1 MIQESAMTS
10 QNAATPT
17 AEARDDFTTLATGY
31 QFVEAPR
38 VEDDGT
44 LWFSDLTGTGYY
56 RQRPG
61 QPVETVLADRQWIGG
76 AVMTEDGAIICG
88 GRGGM
93 AWIDAATGETTPLL
107 SEIGGEAII
116 AINDMEADRHGGIYG
131 GTIDFISIMEL
142 GVAPQLGKLF
152 YLSPDGT
159 LRILRDDVF
168 VSNGIGF
175 SPDGRHMYH
184 SETSVGIWRY
194 PLDPNGSPG
203 TPELFVP
210 MEDSDGLVVD
220 SAGAVWVA
228 GWSSAN
234 LRRYLPDGTLDR
246 LIHLPFPHLISLAFG
261 GPDLHDLY
269 IATAGN
275 ADHPGVGGVVKIRVD
290 VPGQR
295 DFKAR
300 ITKDTS
306 VA

>member
-1 MIQESAMTS
+1 MTS

-17 AEARDDFTTLATGY
+17 AEARDDFTSLATGY

-93 AWIDAATGETTPLL
+93 AWIYAATGETTPLL

-184 SETSVGIWRY
+184 SEKSVGIWRY

-203 TPELFVP
+203 TPDFCRVP
-210 MEDSDGLVVD
+210 SMKSPTARPSRAAWRISRTASRSDSP
-220 SAGAVWVA
+220 
-228 GWSSAN
+228 
-234 LRRYLPDGTLDR
+234 RRTASVPCWR
-246 LIHLPFPHLISLAFG
+246 ISQPRKGVSCASTF
-261 GPDLHDLY
+261 
-269 IATAGN
+269 AT
-275 ADHPGVGGVVKIRVD
+275 
-290 VPGQR
+290 
-295 DFKAR
+295 
-300 ITKDTS
+300 
-306 VA
+306 